1 MLLREEVD
9 EASIVIG
16 ENELTGKLMR
26 LADDELKAGA
36 EEFMGLPDRWY
47 EKPGPKWRCRNG
59 HVSTMYLKSERLG
72 GNVCLAGTEDGPCR
86 EFVHITFPE
95 DEDGELLL

>member
-1 MLLREEVD
+1 MTDEELGI
-9 EASIVIG
+9 E
-16 ENELTGKLMR
+16 LMR
-26 LADDELKAGA
+26 LANKELAAGA

-72 GNVCLAGTEDGPCR
+72 GNVCLAGTENGPCQ
-86 EFVHITFPE
+86 EFVHLTVPE
-95 DEDGELLL
+95 DEDGELVL